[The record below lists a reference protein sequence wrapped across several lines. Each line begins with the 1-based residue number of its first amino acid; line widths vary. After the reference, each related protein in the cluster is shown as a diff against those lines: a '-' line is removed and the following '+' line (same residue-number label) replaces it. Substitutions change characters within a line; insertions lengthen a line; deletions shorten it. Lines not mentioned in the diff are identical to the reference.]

1 MSITIEA
8 IQLGAKQVKKITFS
22 NQSGMVIECLN
33 LGGIIT
39 KIMVPDRSG
48 NLENV
53 VLAYK
58 NLEDYLVNPA
68 FFGALVGRT
77 AGRIYKGHAT
87 IGNHTY
93 QLTPSQGDHTLHGG
107 LEGFDKKL
115 WNVESFHTSDSAGV
129 HLSSFSPDG
138 EEGYPGNLKVQVT
151 YTLTENNIFE
161 INYEAQCDQDTLVNL
176 TNHSYFNLS
185 GYEKENITNHILQV
199 RSDQVAALDN
209 TNIPTGQL
217 LNIKAHPIFDFNTPR
232 SLGTHIDDAFMAPQ
246 RGYDHPWILTSDI
259 KPCASLYHEATG
271 RLMVVST
278 NQPALVLY
286 TMNFADPLI
295 LENDTLAS
303 PRRAICFETQNLP
316 IGYNEC
322 FKEGSLLKKGEPYK
336 ASTQFKFCIK

>member
-161 INYEAQCDQDTLVNL
+161 INYVAQCDQDTLVNL

-185 GYEKENITNHILQV
+185 GYEKENIANHILQV

-217 LNIKAHPIFDFNTPR
+217 LNIKAHPIF
-232 SLGTHIDDAFMAPQ
+232 
-246 RGYDHPWILTSDI
+246 
-259 KPCASLYHEATG
+259 
-271 RLMVVST
+271 
-278 NQPALVLY
+278 
-286 TMNFADPLI
+286 
-295 LENDTLAS
+295 
-303 PRRAICFETQNLP
+303 
-316 IGYNEC
+316 
-322 FKEGSLLKKGEPYK
+322 
-336 ASTQFKFCIK
+336 

>member
-115 WNVESFHTSDSAGV
+115 WN
-129 HLSSFSPDG
+129 
-138 EEGYPGNLKVQVT
+138 
-151 YTLTENNIFE
+151 
-161 INYEAQCDQDTLVNL
+161 
-176 TNHSYFNLS
+176 
-185 GYEKENITNHILQV
+185 
-199 RSDQVAALDN
+199 
-209 TNIPTGQL
+209 
-217 LNIKAHPIFDFNTPR
+217 
-232 SLGTHIDDAFMAPQ
+232 
-246 RGYDHPWILTSDI
+246 
-259 KPCASLYHEATG
+259 
-271 RLMVVST
+271 
-278 NQPALVLY
+278 
-286 TMNFADPLI
+286 
-295 LENDTLAS
+295 
-303 PRRAICFETQNLP
+303 
-316 IGYNEC
+316 
-322 FKEGSLLKKGEPYK
+322 
-336 ASTQFKFCIK
+336 